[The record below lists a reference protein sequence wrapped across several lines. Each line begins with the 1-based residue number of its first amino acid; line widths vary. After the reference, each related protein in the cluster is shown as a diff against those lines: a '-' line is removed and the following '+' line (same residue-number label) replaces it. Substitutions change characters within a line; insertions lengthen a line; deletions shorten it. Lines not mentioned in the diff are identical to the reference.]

1 MRHIL
6 LLLLFVMFS
15 SSCTQKS
22 TDKNSETS
30 AISIIFEDYHKFKE
44 RINPIEAT
52 KAGNFEYNNTIAN
65 YISDAYQNELI
76 AEYQNFLN
84 RLNEINLSE
93 LTRADQLSLKVMKWD
108 CEIKLEGLQ
117 KPLVVITS
125 PMYNLPS
132 FELTPLTQI
141 QSLHLYV
148 AQLGAGGSVHPF
160 NSVKDYEDW
169 LERIED
175 YLDFL
180 DTSIAM
186 MKEGISKKIVLP
198 AALTQK
204 TIDQLEEFIVK
215 PTTEHLFYKPIKS
228 LPEEISP
235 VQRDRLAEKY
245 KEMISKKLRPKY
257 KELKK
262 FLVEEYLP
270 NSRSTSGFVD
280 LPHGKETYEYL
291 IRLHTTLNLSADQI
305 HELGKNEVKRILR
318 EMEAAKNKIGFKGDI
333 KAFFEYIRNSPEQMS
348 FKKPEEVIDNFNSIK
363 EKINGKL
370 NEVFELS
377 PKANFI
383 VRRTEAFREAAASA
397 EYVPG
402 TKDAKRPGIFY
413 IPIPEISKY
422 NKFSDEALFLHEA
435 IPGHHYQL
443 SLQQENKELPAFLHP
458 ESMGVFVEGW
468 ALYAESLG
476 KELGLYED
484 PIQYFGMLSMEM
496 HRAIR
501 LVVDTGIHSK
511 GWTREQAIQY
521 SLENEAASEE
531 SIITEIERYM
541 ATPGQALSYKM
552 GQIKI
557 RELRAKAE
565 QELRENFDIRAFHNQ
580 ILNSGSLPLI
590 LLEEKIENWIGEQL

>member
-6 LLLLFVMFS
+6 LLFLFVMCS

-30 AISIIFEDYHKFKE
+30 AISIIFEDYYKFKE

-65 YISDAYQNELI
+65 YISDAYQNELK

-93 LTRADQLSLKVMKWD
+93 LRRADQLSLKVMKWD

-180 DTSIAM
+180 DTSIEM

-198 AALTQK
+198 AVLTQK

-228 LPEEISP
+228 LPDEISP

-333 KAFFEYIRNSPEQMS
+333 KAFFEFIRNSPEQMP

-565 QELRENFDIRAFHNQ
+565 QELGENFDIRAFHNQ
-580 ILNSGSLPLI
+580 ILNSGSLPLV
-590 LLEEKIENWIGEQL
+590 LLEEKIENWIGGQL